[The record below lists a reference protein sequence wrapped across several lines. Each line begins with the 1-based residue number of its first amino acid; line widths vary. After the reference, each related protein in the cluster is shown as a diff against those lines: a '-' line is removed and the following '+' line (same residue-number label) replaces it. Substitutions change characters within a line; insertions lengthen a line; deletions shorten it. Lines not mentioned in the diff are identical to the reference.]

1 MNRQELKE
9 QLENYMN
16 EHVDD
21 CDMMYYWNTMC
32 ENVSDY
38 ERVIYDMSELD
49 DVMYGKT
56 ATVVLDSVAR
66 DFSTYDNYFCDDIY
80 GLQSFSDIYDIVDTD
95 ELIEYIIDNCE
106 CFDDLDIQKLLDDH
120 DESED

>member
-9 QLENYMN
+9 QLENYIN
-16 EHVDD
+16 DHVDD
-21 CDMMYYWNTMC
+21 CDTMYYWNTMC

-38 ERVIYDMSELD
+38 ERVIFHMSEFD
-49 DVMYGKT
+49 DVMDGKT
-56 ATVVLDSVAR
+56 PTEILDSVYD
-66 DFSTYDNYFCDDIY
+66 DFSTYDNYFCNSIY
-80 GLQSFSDIYDIVDTD
+80 GLISFSDIYDIVDTD

-106 CFDDLDIQKLLDDH
+106 CFDDLDIQKLLDEY

>member
-9 QLENYMN
+9 QLETYMCA
-16 EHVDD
+16 HVDD
-21 CDMMYYWNTMC
+21 CDMTYYWNTMC

-56 ATVVLDSVAR
+56 PTEVLDSVDD
-66 DFSTYDNYFCDDIY
+66 DFSTSNNYFCGDIY
-80 GLQSFSDIYDIVDTD
+80 GLKSFSDIYDIVDTD
-95 ELIEYIIDNCE
+95 ELIEYIIDNCV
-106 CFDDLDIQKLLDDH
+106 CFDDLDIQKLLDEY

>member
-1 MNRQELKE
+1 MTRQELIE
-9 QLENYMN
+9 QLENYVN
-16 EHVDD
+16 KHVDD

-38 ERVIYDMSELD
+38 ERVIYDMSEFD

-56 ATVVLDSVAR
+56 PTEILDSVHD
-66 DFSTYDNYFCDDIY
+66 DFSTYNNYFCGDIY
-80 GLQSFSDIYDIVDTD
+80 GLTSFSDIYVIVDIG

-106 CFDDLDIQKLLDDH
+106 CFDNLDIQKLLDEY

>member
-32 ENVSDY
+32 ENASDY
-38 ERVIYDMSELD
+38 ERVIYDMSEFD
-49 DVMYGKT
+49 DLMYKKT
-56 ATVVLDSVAR
+56 PTELLDSVDD

-80 GLQSFSDIYDIVDTD
+80 GLKSFSDIYEIVDTD

-106 CFDDLDIQKLLDDH
+106 CFDDLDIQKLLDEYN
-120 DESED
+120 ESED